1 MRRGLIIIFALFSC
15 VWASAQTDS
24 LFVADTLAVADTSEA
39 APLTLFEM
47 EQLADTTSVID
58 TLEMSDEDIMKMLAT
73 PQADTVVK
81 VVDKG
86 HNVSRYINASRQR
99 SLDYTP
105 FSARPMSAN
114 MFASARVTSMKLIS
128 QDYSAGIMLGASVGK
143 WLHED
148 HAVRLDL
155 SMGTWNDLYDG
166 IGIMGAEA
174 TASYLFNL
182 ISYVGGY
189 RTNRL
194 AEVYIVAGGGYAN
207 SIHSKKLHNAIK
219 GHVGLQLNLRLFK
232 DFDLYFEPLAAIYS
246 NGMAVSYNGNWKW
259 WMSAFQAN
267 FGLTYNIHRSM
278 APDSPNLLPRT
289 DGWFVSLTGGPH
301 IQNSSFV
308 LKNMTLDEALGV
320 HVSLGVGK
328 YYTDFFSIR
337 YSAAYSRGSWIKYD
351 DETYPCNY
359 FAARAEV
366 IVDMYKL
373 IGRAAGYDKVE
384 DTRLSLNLLA
394 GPEFGY
400 MYKVDAESDIKGH
413 VPVISSA
420 YVGLT
425 GGVQAKVR
433 LARRLS
439 LYFEPRFSIV
449 PYDAPNLGLVGLN
462 KYLNYYDG
470 IFNANFGIE
479 FLL

>member
-207 SIHSKKLHNAIK
+207 SIHSKKPHNAI
-219 GHVGLQLNLRLFK
+219 
-232 DFDLYFEPLAAIYS
+232 P
-246 NGMAVSYNGNWKW
+246 
-259 WMSAFQAN
+259 
-267 FGLTYNIHRSM
+267 
-278 APDSPNLLPRT
+278 
-289 DGWFVSLTGGPH
+289 
-301 IQNSSFV
+301 
-308 LKNMTLDEALGV
+308 
-320 HVSLGVGK
+320 
-328 YYTDFFSIR
+328 
-337 YSAAYSRGSWIKYD
+337 
-351 DETYPCNY
+351 
-359 FAARAEV
+359 
-366 IVDMYKL
+366 
-373 IGRAAGYDKVE
+373 
-384 DTRLSLNLLA
+384 
-394 GPEFGY
+394 
-400 MYKVDAESDIKGH
+400 
-413 VPVISSA
+413 
-420 YVGLT
+420 
-425 GGVQAKVR
+425 
-433 LARRLS
+433 
-439 LYFEPRFSIV
+439 
-449 PYDAPNLGLVGLN
+449 
-462 KYLNYYDG
+462 
-470 IFNANFGIE
+470 
-479 FLL
+479 